1 MVNLTI
7 NNQKITAEDGM
18 TIMEAARRNN
28 IYIPNLCYLQDVHQI
43 GACRICVVEVEG
55 AKNLQAACITQ
66 VAEGMVVHTNTDRVR
81 KVRKILYEMML
92 SDHSQDCLTCDR
104 NLSCEFQ
111 ALGKLLGVDD
121 SRFEGER
128 SPFQVDASVAITR
141 DMTKCILCRRCV
153 TICNEIQG
161 VGALSPQNRGFKT
174 EIGPAMNLPLGK
186 VNCAMCGQCT
196 VVCPVGAL
204 KETSSISGVWAAL
217 HDPKKYTV
225 VQVAPAVRVALGEEF
240 GLPAGSR
247 ITGKMVAAL
256 RRLGFDRVFDT
267 NFAADLTIMEEG
279 TEFLTRVKNALTGKG
294 AVLPMITSCS
304 PGWIKYIEHNFYN
317 LLDHLSTCK
326 SPHCML
332 GALIKSFFAES
343 INVKPEN
350 IFTVSVMPCTAKKFE
365 IEREE
370 MKNNG
375 HKNVDAVITTR
386 ELAQMIKSAGIDF
399 LSLPDEEFDNPLGL
413 STGAADIFGLTGGVM
428 EAALRT
434 VYELVT
440 GRELPFEG
448 LHVTPIVGLE
458 QIKTATIKFTDVLPE
473 YSFLEGVEV
482 KVAVTSGLA
491 GAKMLMEQL
500 AKGESPY
507 HFIEVMGCP
516 SGCIMGGGQPRSDDP
531 DVRSKRMAG
540 LYEEDESKV
549 YRKSHEN
556 TYVISLYEN
565 YLGEPNSHK
574 AHELLHTNYVP
585 RGKFNELT
593 DENFVVELD
602 EFTKRRIARTTRQEA
617 KFPPVPVKT
626 EQESVSARI
635 LELEAENK
643 KLKNELQ
650 DTQETV
656 EIMKL
661 VLSKY
666 TKQS

>member
-1 MVNLTI
+1 
-7 NNQKITAEDGM
+7 
-18 TIMEAARRNN
+18 
-28 IYIPNLCYLQDVHQI
+28 
-43 GACRICVVEVEG
+43 
-55 AKNLQAACITQ
+55 
-66 VAEGMVVHTNTDRVR
+66 
-81 KVRKILYEMML
+81 
-92 SDHSQDCLTCDR
+92 
-104 NLSCEFQ
+104 
-111 ALGKLLGVDD
+111 
-121 SRFEGER
+121 
-128 SPFQVDASVAITR
+128 
-141 DMTKCILCRRCV
+141 
-153 TICNEIQG
+153 
-161 VGALSPQNRGFKT
+161 
-174 EIGPAMNLPLGK
+174 
-186 VNCAMCGQCT
+186 
-196 VVCPVGAL
+196 
-204 KETSSISGVWAAL
+204 
-217 HDPKKYTV
+217 
-225 VQVAPAVRVALGEEF
+225 
-240 GLPAGSR
+240 
-247 ITGKMVAAL
+247 
-256 RRLGFDRVFDT
+256 
-267 NFAADLTIMEEG
+267 
-279 TEFLTRVKNALTGKG
+279 
-294 AVLPMITSCS
+294 
-304 PGWIKYIEHNFYN
+304 
-317 LLDHLSTCK
+317 
-326 SPHCML
+326 
-332 GALIKSFFAES
+332 
-343 INVKPEN
+343 
-350 IFTVSVMPCTAKKFE
+350 
-365 IEREE
+365 
-370 MKNNG
+370 
-375 HKNVDAVITTR
+375 
-386 ELAQMIKSAGIDF
+386 
-399 LSLPDEEFDNPLGL
+399 
-413 STGAADIFGLTGGVM
+413 M